1 MNRGIVWFVA
11 AAVIILA
18 LFGVLVLLGPTIVQ
32 SAATQAIQQETGVP
46 VRVEARTSPWFI
58 VDGRIRSLRVYSPS
72 FQLNGLTLRQ
82 LDVTIDDV
90 RVKPAS
96 LLRGQPEVTSVGRGA
111 GKVTLASG
119 DINDFLLAK
128 NMNAS
133 VEIRDHDLFLTTYIS
148 GIGKLVLKGRLYPV
162 GETIVYE
169 PMDIVQPRLVSLI
182 MAPGLWK
189 SAGFS
194 FDLSPL
200 DEIFYIDR
208 VFVSTSTV
216 EISFSLKKDALDAL
230 GTSGGR

>member
-1 MNRGIVWFVA
+1 MNRLIVWFVA

-32 SAATQAIQQETGVP
+32 SAASHTIQQEIGVP

-58 VDGRIRSLRVYSPS
+58 FDGHIRSLRVYSPS
-72 FQLNGLTLRQ
+72 FQLNGLTMRQ

-96 LLRGQPEVTSVGRGA
+96 LLRGKPEVTSFGRGA
-111 GKVTLASG
+111 GRVTLASG
-119 DINDFLLAK
+119 DINDFLEAS

-148 GIGKLVLKGRLYPV
+148 GIGKLVLKGRLYPH
-162 GETIVYE
+162 GATIVFE
-169 PMDIVQPRLVSLI
+169 PMDIVQPRLVSLL
-182 MAPGLWK
+182 MAPGIWK

-194 FDLSPL
+194 FDLAPL

-216 EISFSLKKDALDAL
+216 EVSFTLKKDALDAL
-230 GTSGGR
+230 DSSGEQ

>member
-1 MNRGIVWFVA
+1 MNRVIVWFVA
-11 AAVIILA
+11 AALIVLA
-18 LFGVLVLLGPTIVQ
+18 LFGVLALIGPTIVQ
-32 SAATQAIQQETGVP
+32 SAASQAIQQETGVP

-58 VDGRIRSLRVYSPS
+58 FDGRIRSLRAYSPS

-90 RVKPAS
+90 RVKPVS
-96 LLRGQPEVTSVGRGA
+96 LFRGQPEVSSFGRGVGR
-111 GKVTLASG
+111 VTLASG
-119 DINDFLLAK
+119 DINDFLNAK

-133 VEIRDHDLFLTTYIS
+133 VEIRDHDLFLTTYMS
-148 GIGKLVLKGRLYPV
+148 GIGKLVLKGRLYPE
-162 GETIVYE
+162 GATIVYE

-182 MAPGLWK
+182 LAPGIWK

-200 DEIFYIDR
+200 DDVFFIDR

-216 EISFSLKKDALDAL
+216 EISFSLKKDALHAF
-230 GTSGGR
+230 GASGER